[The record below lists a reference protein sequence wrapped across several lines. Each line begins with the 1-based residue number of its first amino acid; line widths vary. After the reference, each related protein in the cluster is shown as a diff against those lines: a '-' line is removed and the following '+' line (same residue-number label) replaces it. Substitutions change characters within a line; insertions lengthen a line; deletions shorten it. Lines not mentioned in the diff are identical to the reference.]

1 VDSFDDALARTR
13 QAVRRQLQAMPS
25 ACYEI
30 RLIHS
35 SSRRCWPGE
44 RRWPPAQLLDPATL
58 RFLRIRN
65 REGCDVYI
73 RPWAGPFN
81 AGYLLVDLDASPP
94 SVLQHMRSHGHEPCV
109 VIETSPGNLQAWVR
123 IALEPL
129 EPTVATAIGRH
140 LAREYEADPASA
152 DWRHL
157 GRLAGF
163 TNQKPGRRLGNG
175 LPPWVR
181 LLFADPC
188 LASDA
193 GRLRQAAHRT
203 SHSPVLFACRPKL
216 ARPTRGVV
224 AVHSTPIA
232 AEATMVYQQWVDR
245 FAIRRKFAEPDWSV
259 VDFWIARA
267 LLEEGVPPAE
277 VETVIRLGSPGFPRH
292 HPNPADYLRR
302 TIDRARAECSAR

>member
-1 VDSFDDALARTR
+1 VDSFDGALACTR
-13 QAVRRQLQAMPS
+13 QAVRRQLQAMPC
-25 ACYEI
+25 ACYEV

-35 SSRRCWPGE
+35 YSRRCWPGE
-44 RRWPPAQLLDPATL
+44 RRWPPAQLLDAPTL

-65 REGCDVYI
+65 REGYDVYI

-94 SVLQHMRSHGHEPCV
+94 RVLSRMRSGGHEPCV

-123 IALEPL
+123 VSLDPL
-129 EPTVATAIGRH
+129 QPAVATAIGRR

-175 LPPWVR
+175 LAPWVK
-181 LLFADPC
+181 LLFAAPC

-193 GRLRQAAHRT
+193 GRLLQAVNRIGD
-203 SHSPVLFACRPKL
+203 SPGALASRPKP
-216 ARPTRGVV
+216 ARHTSGLV
-224 AVHSTPIA
+224 ASPPTPIA
-232 AEATMVYQQWVDR
+232 AEAAVVYQRWVSR
-245 FAIRRKFAEPDWSV
+245 FGIWRKFAEPDWSV
-259 VDFWIARA
+259 VDFWVARA
-267 LLEEGVPPAE
+267 LVGEGLLPAE
-277 VETVIRLGSPGFPRH
+277 VEAVIRLGSPAFPRH

-302 TIDRARAECSAR
+302 TIDRARAERSAR